1 MEYNRVIALLGVFQ
15 KEIIYGEAYDV
26 SDLEN
31 DRRSVSRKMAVA
43 LGEVFECDPALFFDF
58 GS

>member
-1 MEYNRVIALLGVFQ
+1 MEYNHVIALLGFFQ
-15 KEIIYGEAYDV
+15 KEIIYGEAYNV

-31 DRRSVSRKMAVA
+31 GRRSVSRKMAVA

-58 GS
+58 ES

>member
-15 KEIIYGEAYDV
+15 KEIIYGEAYNV

-31 DRRSVSRKMAVA
+31 GRRPVLRRMAAA
-43 LGEVFECDPALFFDF
+43 LGEVFGCDPALFFDF